1 MNVLL
6 ILGNGFDLNLGL
18 PTAYNHFYQYYLMDI
33 FHTRRGI
40 LLRNSM
46 REWKENI
53 GGDTKVV
60 VDWADLELALGK
72 ISEKYNS
79 PDDYLTDFEHISE
92 ELTQFLLAV
101 QQLPI
106 RSLGKVAERFVDDIL
121 KVSLLTDFLDF
132 SGDKDTKNASHNF
145 VGYLDPGPTKGLSSF
160 LYNTTSSKSFLKLD
174 VMTFNY
180 TDIIERIFEEIR
192 QKALL
197 TNKIS
202 LGQILHIHQDL
213 GEEGVVL
220 GVDSIEQIKNKAF
233 HSTYSIYNGVVKPN
247 LLKEYAA
254 GIDTQCID
262 AIIQADV
269 IILFGVSMGAT
280 DATWW
285 KQLGQIVKGSN
296 KRIIYCPY
304 ERKEEF
310 VYHSR
315 AIINRIHNTVNSF
328 LNKLYLTESQF
339 NDMYSKVYPVRKNQM
354 FNFGVFDDLKIE
366 QEKNLKQVINSLL
379 KK

>member
-1 MNVLL
+1 M
-6 ILGNGFDLNLGL
+6 
-18 PTAYNHFYQYYLMDI
+18 
-33 FHTRRGI
+33 
-40 LLRNSM
+40 
-46 REWKENI
+46 
-53 GGDTKVV
+53 
-60 VDWADLELALGK
+60 
-72 ISEKYNS
+72 
-79 PDDYLTDFEHISE
+79 
-92 ELTQFLLAV
+92 
-101 QQLPI
+101 
-106 RSLGKVAERFVDDIL
+106 AERFVDDIL

-132 SGDKDTKNASHNF
+132 SGDKDTKNVSHNF
-145 VGYLDPGPTKGLSSF
+145 VGYLDPNPTKGLSSF

-269 IILFGVSMGAT
+269 M
-280 DATWW
+280 
-285 KQLGQIVKGSN
+285 
-296 KRIIYCPY
+296 
-304 ERKEEF
+304 
-310 VYHSR
+310 
-315 AIINRIHNTVNSF
+315 
-328 LNKLYLTESQF
+328 
-339 NDMYSKVYPVRKNQM
+339 
-354 FNFGVFDDLKIE
+354 
-366 QEKNLKQVINSLL
+366 
-379 KK
+379 